1 MSGDIRFKDGKLVTG
16 KPSSW
21 REQML
26 AHLES
31 PEGAQA
37 QRDARLDLARQTL
50 ATVEDAMQGLETEAS
65 RLKAEIAELEKA
77 NEA

>member
-1 MSGDIRFKDGKLVTG
+1 MSSDIRFKDGKLVTG
-16 KPSSW
+16 KPSAW

-26 AHLES
+26 AHLET

-37 QRDARLDLARQTL
+37 QRDARLALLRQTL
-50 ATVEDAMQGLETEAS
+50 QTVEDAKQGLETEAS

-77 NEA
+77 NGA